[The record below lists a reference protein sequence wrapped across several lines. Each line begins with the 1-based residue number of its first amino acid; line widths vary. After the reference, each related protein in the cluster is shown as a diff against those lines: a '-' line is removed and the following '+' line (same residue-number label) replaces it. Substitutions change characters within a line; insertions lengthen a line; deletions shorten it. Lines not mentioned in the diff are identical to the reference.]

1 MSKAYDRVE
10 WQYLEVIMRRLELN
24 ERWISLVM
32 MCISTVSYSVLI
44 NGEEKGNIIP
54 SRRLRHGDL
63 ISPYF
68 FSLCAVGL
76 FSMLRKEEEQGNIWG
91 ISISREVPQISHL
104 FFTDDSIVFCRALV
118 EEGRRILRVL
128 EDYEAKSRQK
138 LNKDKTSLFFSKNT
152 KREVQE

>member
-1 MSKAYDRVE
+1 M
-10 WQYLEVIMRRLELN
+10 IIRRLELN

-32 MCISTVSYSVLI
+32 MCISTVSYSMLI

-91 ISISREVPQISHL
+91 ISISREAPQISHL

>member
-104 FFTDDSIVFCRALV
+104 FFADDSIVFCRALV

>member
-1 MSKAYDRVE
+1 M
-10 WQYLEVIMRRLELN
+10 IIRRLELN

-91 ISISREVPQISHL
+91 ISISREAPQISHL
-104 FFTDDSIVFCRALV
+104 FFADDSIVFCRALV

>member
-32 MCISTVSYSVLI
+32 MCISTVSYSMLI

-91 ISISREVPQISHL
+91 ISISREAPQISHL
-104 FFTDDSIVFCRALV
+104 FFADDSIVFCRALV

-128 EDYEAKSRQK
+128 EDYDAKSRQK

>member
-91 ISISREVPQISHL
+91 ISISREAPQISHL
-104 FFTDDSIVFCRALV
+104 FFADDSIVFCRALV